1 MCIANPVIIVSSRV
15 ESFEWLHCAT
25 AQPPSL
31 RPILHPLS
39 ALQALSCAPCAIQQM
54 SAEGTEQPL
63 VGMMTDSGEVSD
75 SMCSRLAAA
84 LCGSQAHML
93 EVWILS
99 CGASLTL
106 RCLLLAI
113 QQMCDAKTEVLSSGN
128 LTESGKVGDSYM
140 HGLASLTPRMQCMC
154 TQCALDLA

>member
-1 MCIANPVIIVSSRV
+1 
-15 ESFEWLHCAT
+15 
-25 AQPPSL
+25 
-31 RPILHPLS
+31 
-39 ALQALSCAPCAIQQM
+39 M

-106 RCLLLAI
+106 RCSLLAI
-113 QQMCDAKTEVLSSGN
+113 QQMCDAKTEHASSGN
-128 LTESGKVGDSYM
+128 LTESSKVGDSYTCM
-140 HGLASLTPRMQCMC
+140 ASPTPPIQRKR
-154 TQCALDLA
+154 TDQCAFDLA

>member
-1 MCIANPVIIVSSRV
+1 
-15 ESFEWLHCAT
+15 
-25 AQPPSL
+25 
-31 RPILHPLS
+31 
-39 ALQALSCAPCAIQQM
+39 M
-54 SAEGTEQPL
+54 SAEGAEQPL
-63 VGMMTDSGEVSD
+63 VGIMIDSGEVSD

-106 RCLLLAI
+106 RCSLLAI
-113 QQMCDAKTEVLSSGN
+113 QQMCDAKTEHASSGN

-140 HGLASLTPRMQCMC
+140 HGLASPTPPVQRKC
-154 TQCALDLA
+154 TDQCAFDLA